1 MTNAEFAAV
10 HLALTEDNHLDAR
23 GDSVHGID
31 HKANAR
37 TVYPCERLS
46 FCFSNLRNYAA
57 SF

>member
-31 HKANAR
+31 HKANAC
-37 TVYPCERLS
+37 TVS
-46 FCFSNLRNYAA
+46 HA
-57 SF
+57 SASAFVFLT

>member
-1 MTNAEFAAV
+1 MTSTEIATV
-10 HLALTEDNHLDAR
+10 HLTLTEDNHLNSH
-23 GDSVHGID
+23 GGSVHGID